1 MNTRDVAIDF
11 TDLLKQGK
19 DAEAA
24 AKYNAP
30 DIVSLENMDGP
41 MARVSGTEALR
52 QKAEW
57 WVSSHEVHRTTV
69 QGPYLHGD
77 QFAVHLGYDVTRK
90 ADGQRMTIDEIGLY
104 TVKGGRITEERFFY
118 L

>member
-1 MNTRDVAIDF
+1 MNIRDVALAF

-19 DAEAA
+19 DAEASA
-24 AKYNAP
+24 TYNAP
-30 DIVSLENMDGP
+30 DIVSLENLDGP
-41 MARVSGTEALR
+41 MARMSGAEALR

-90 ADGQRMTIDEIGLY
+90 ADGQRLTIDEIGLY